1 MGIER
6 FRIKLNKGKG
16 HKLSRVFPAV
26 IVLLALVLLPMMP
39 AQANGTTVVSIPDAT
54 VAPGTEV
61 TLPINITNITNV
73 GAITIWLCYNP
84 TIVTIPAGG
93 IANGNMG
100 ALTSSIDNTKGEAK
114 MTWFS
119 TTGKTGD
126 FVFAYVTLKAG
137 SVSGSPPLD
146 IQVKTL
152 VDTNATPIDC
162 TDDDGIFTVDATPPS
177 VTALTADPA
186 LLSDAQV
193 GAGKFKVTVNFS
205 EAMNT
210 TVDPT
215 ISFDPTVASTLSFSS
230 GAWSDDDSYVAT
242 YDVADAG
249 VTVVGVDITISGAK
263 DVIGNTQTPYTAS
276 NAFDIDTENPTVEV
290 AVSDSLISKA
300 DAGSIFRV
308 WANFSEAMDAGTIP
322 SCSFTPGV
330 SSTLTPSGS
339 AWANGNQSYIFNYTI
354 ADADVE
360 VSGVD
365 ISIDGGKDAHGN
377 LQIPKTATDKFDID
391 TKAPTIISTSPA
403 SDAVAVAPDAIVN
416 ATFSEAIQAGANFT
430 NISIIPNPGNVT
442 ASTNGNTINIS
453 HDNFA
458 YSSNYTVTIP
468 GGAIEDSAGNPNT
481 GYSWNFTT
489 TPPLMEGD
497 VTLDGCVNIVDA
509 MFIAQWVV
517 GLRTLSADQLECA
530 DTFDDASPDIADAM
544 HIAQWV
550 VDPDMTLGVL
560 KVPLWKSPADNHM
573 LHPHDCLQ

>member
-1 MGIER
+1 
-6 FRIKLNKGKG
+6 
-16 HKLSRVFPAV
+16 
-26 IVLLALVLLPMMP
+26 MP

-61 TLPINITNITNV
+61 TLPINITNVTALGAATIKLYYNNIVVTVTNV
-73 GAITIWLCYNP
+73 ADGDL
-84 TIVTIPAGG
+84 GG
-93 IANGNMG
+93 TLVPG
-100 ALTSSIDNTKGEAK
+100 IDNPNGVTTI
-114 MTWFS
+114 TWFS
-119 TTGKTGD
+119 ITGKTGD

-137 SVSGSPPLD
+137 NVSGNCPLN
-146 IQVKTL
+146 IVVTTL
-152 VDTNATPIDC
+152 SDSTGTPIAH
-162 TDDDGIFTVDATPPS
+162 TVNDGTFTVDATPPS
-177 VTALTADPA
+177 VTALTPNPA
-186 LLSDAQV
+186 LLTDAQV
-193 GAGKFKVTVNFS
+193 GAGKFNVTVDFS

-242 YDVADAG
+242 YNVADAG
-249 VTVVGVDITISGAK
+249 VTVAGVNITINGGK
-263 DVIGNTQTPYTAS
+263 DVIGNIQTPYTAS

-322 SCSFTPGV
+322 GCSFTPNV
-330 SSTLTPSGS
+330 SSTLTPSGG
-339 AWANGNQSYIFNYTI
+339 AWGNGNQSYIFNYTI

-365 ISIDGGKDAHGN
+365 IGINGGKDAHGN

-403 SDAVAVAPDAIVN
+403 SDAVDVAPDAIVN
-416 ATFSEAIQAGANFT
+416 ATFSESIHAGANFA
-430 NISIIPNPGNVT
+430 NISIIPDPGNVT
-442 ASTNGNTINIS
+442 ASINGNTVNIS

-468 GGAIEDSAGNPNT
+468 SGAIEDSAGNPNT

-489 TPPLMEGD
+489 MPPLMEGD
-497 VTLDGCVNIVDA
+497 VTGGGHVDAVDA

-517 GLRTLSADQLECA
+517 GSRTLSADQLECA
-530 DTFDDASPDIADAM
+530 DTFDTGNPNIADAM

-550 VDPDMTLGVL
+550 VDPDGTLGVL
-560 KVPLWKSPADNHM
+560 KVPLWQSPADNHM
-573 LHPHDCLQ
+573 LHPQP